1 MKKKVLTSIILSTVL
16 SFGALTGCAGGGSAD
31 TASEASTESSAEAVE
46 ATVTQ
51 EGSDEETTEE
61 AAEAE
66 STEEATDTESTEDAT
81 DAESTEDA
89 EAITPTDGDNK
100 ISVGATPV
108 PHAEILDN
116 IVKEVLAKNGWELET
131 VVFNDY
137 VLPNTSLEEGE
148 LDANYFQTLGYM
160 NQQNEDAGLH
170 LTAVAGVHIE
180 PMGIYS
186 EKYTSLEELPD
197 GASIG
202 IPNDPDNAERGIDL
216 LVQKGLLTSK
226 GDYGTDDNYT
236 EDTLSKD
243 TEANPHGYVITP
255 LEAASLPLS
264 LPDLDAATINGN
276 YALEAGLPESH
287 PALDIEEFDDETT
300 LKRTNFL
307 VVKDGSQDS
316 DKIKALV
323 AALQSDEVK
332 AYIEETY
339 KGAVISSFTDA
350 Q

>member
-16 SFGALTGCAGGGSAD
+16 TFGALTGCGSNGAAD
-31 TASEASTESSAEAVE
+31 SASDAASTEATEAE
-46 ATVTQ
+46 
-51 EGSDEETTEE
+51 STEE
-61 AAEAE
+61 AAETESTEEATEAE
-66 STEEATDTESTEDAT
+66 STEEATETESTEEAT
-81 DAESTEDA
+81 DAEGTE
-89 EAITPTDGDNK
+89 EAAGEIVAPADGDNK
-100 ISVGATPV
+100 ITVGATPV

-116 IVKEVLAKNGWELET
+116 IVKEVLAKSGWELET

-332 AYIEETY
+332 AYIDETY

>member
-1 MKKKVLTSIILSTVL
+1 MRRKLLTSIVLSTAL
-16 SFGALTGCAGGGSAD
+16 TFSALTGCGSTGTE
-31 TASEASTESSAEAVE
+31 TATEASSETAETSEEATDSAETAE
-46 ATVTQ
+46 
-51 EGSDEETTEE
+51 STEE
-61 AAEAE
+61 ATEAE
-66 STEEATDTESTEDAT
+66 STEEATDAVTAP
-81 DAESTEDA
+81 A
-89 EAITPTDGDNK
+89 DGDNK
-100 ISVGATPV
+100 ITVGATPV

-116 IVKEVLAKNGWELET
+116 IVKEVLAKDGWELET

-160 NQQNEDAGLH
+160 NQQNSDAGLH

-186 EKYTSLEELPD
+186 EKYTSLDEIPD

-226 GDYGTDDNYT
+226 GDYGTDANYT
-236 EDTLSKD
+236 EDSLSKD

-276 YALEAGLPESH
+276 YALEADLPNTH

-307 VVKDGSQDS
+307 VVKEGSESS

-323 AALQSDEVK
+323 NALQSDEVK
-332 AYIEETY
+332 AYIEDTY
-339 KGAVISSFTDA
+339 KGAVIPSFTDA